1 MVPAGGGAG
10 SAAGSGGWGGG
21 GPAAHQCAAQLLG
34 TRATTI
40 ITPQN
45 QAGLPE
51 FKDEIIK
58 QLMGKTFFKLL
69 ILNLCDPHSPQGH
82 LELPGSRHGECSK

>member
-1 MVPAGGGAG
+1 MVVVVVPAGGGAG
-10 SAAGSGGWGGG
+10 PAGGSGRGGGG
-21 GPAAHQCAAQLLG
+21 GPAAHQCAAQLLGRISIG

-51 FKDEIIK
+51 FK
-58 QLMGKTFFKLL
+58 
-69 ILNLCDPHSPQGH
+69 SYRY
-82 LELPGSRHGECSK
+82 LPGNN